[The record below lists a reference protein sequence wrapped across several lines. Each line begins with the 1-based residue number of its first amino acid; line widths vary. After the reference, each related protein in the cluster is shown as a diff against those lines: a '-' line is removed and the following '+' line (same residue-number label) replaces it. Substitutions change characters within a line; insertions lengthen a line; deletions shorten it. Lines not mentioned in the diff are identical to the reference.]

1 MSYNNLIAL
10 ENIFDDKEKLIG
22 HSKYY
27 KSLEING
34 LHYVY
39 YDRDSNT
46 IAICHPNHRTHHL
59 ATTYIIKGKNKK
71 SINTIKGEAYAIK
84 KFLDFLMI
92 WDINLNECD
101 ILYVLFGFVSYLRCI
116 PEKVG
121 NNFERSDFL
130 LSNLKKIPLNE
141 SANSAGKVLSI
152 GYNKDGFMKAEKWK
166 SNSYN
171 AISKIVSKV
180 ISYITFLQEKT
191 KEFEGINLNL
201 LPRKKVNT
209 KYSLEGG
216 TLGDGCIYKIDIDY
230 ILTESG
236 FKKPK
241 STSFTGSVDVSNV
254 LRLDEVDKLIDT
266 IPSNNYQNKL
276 LFTILKCFGLREGE
290 ACSLHIDTSKLNPR
304 FMYMDKNDA
313 INELKENL
321 KGDIEFSKTLE
332 KWVCYV
338 RDDDGDT
345 RFDTQSKTGNRIVSL
360 CIPNSNFEE
369 HLLYGLIQRDI
380 ILTDKDITH
389 DLLLIVVSDRNG
401 NKGKPLTGSDVY
413 DRYRSLAK
421 RLYNNTGYD
430 LRTYCPH
437 SIRHFYATHMI
448 TNLGYSVFEVSK
460 LLGHASV
467 ETTIK
472 TYFHFIN
479 PNKLDDATKSMYD
492 KYKEKEEKLN
502 GATTN

>member
-116 PEKVG
+116 PEKIS

-141 SANSAGKVLSI
+141 SAQSAGKVLSI

-369 HLLYGLIQRDI
+369 YLLYGLIQRDI
-380 ILTDKDITH
+380 ILTDKGITH
-389 DLLLIVVSDRNG
+389 DLLLIVVSDRYG

-413 DRYRSLAK
+413 DRFRYLAK
-421 RLYNNTGYD
+421 RLYNDTGCD
-430 LRTYCPH
+430 LRAYCPH

-467 ETTIK
+467 DTTIK